1 MGLEDGCL
9 TLPSPFVLSAV
20 ETLIRRACLMGLSTA
35 REANGNGR
43 EANPMTIA
51 VMSGHIRPLLEPQ
64 LPADLD
70 VRWFMSAEQALELAP
85 LADIGWFDLNDK
97 AEMIRIISAATN
109 LKWLNSIYAGVDGMP
124 LEQLKRQETVVTNGA
139 GINAITI
146 AEYVVMGMLTVAK
159 GYAHVVRAQEKHEWL
174 LDSPGKVELY
184 GSKALL
190 LGYGA
195 IGKLIEER
203 LKPFGVDVTVV
214 RRTSGPN
221 ILTADQW
228 RARLSEFDWV
238 ILAVPATAE
247 TENMI
252 GATELAAMKP
262 TATLINIARGSIVD
276 QDALVAALRD
286 KQIGAAFLD
295 VTTPEPLPADHPLW
309 TLDNAH
315 ITMHLS
321 GRAQNKMFFRSAQ
334 RFLKNLKR
342 YQAGEPLEPQVNLD
356 LGY

>member
-1 MGLEDGCL
+1 
-9 TLPSPFVLSAV
+9 
-20 ETLIRRACLMGLSTA
+20 
-35 REANGNGR
+35 
-43 EANPMTIA
+43 MTIA
-51 VMSGHIRPLLEPQ
+51 VMSGLIRPLLEPQ
-64 LPADLD
+64 LPTDLD
-70 VRWFMSAEQALELAP
+70 VRWFMSTDQALELAP

-97 AEMIRIISAATN
+97 AEMFKIISAATN

-124 LEQLKRQETVVTNGA
+124 LAQLKAQGTAVTNGA

-146 AEYVVMGMLTVAK
+146 AEYVVMAMLTVAK
-159 GYAHVVRAQEKHEWL
+159 GYREVVRAQDRHEWL
-174 LDSPGKVELY
+174 MDSPGKVELF

-214 RRTSGPN
+214 RRSAGENTIGPN
-221 ILTADQW
+221 QW
-228 RARLSEFDWV
+228 RERLGEFDWV
-238 ILAVPATAE
+238 ILAVPATPE
-247 TENMI
+247 TDGMI
-252 GATELAAMKP
+252 GADELSAMKT
-262 TATLINIARGSIVD
+262 TATLINIARGSVVQ
-276 QDALVAALRD
+276 QDALVSALCD

-309 TLDNAH
+309 ALDNAH

-321 GRAQNKMFFRSAQ
+321 GRAQDKMFVRSAT
-334 RFLKNLKR
+334 RFLENLER
-342 YQAGEPLEPQVNLD
+342 YRKGEPLSPLVNLD